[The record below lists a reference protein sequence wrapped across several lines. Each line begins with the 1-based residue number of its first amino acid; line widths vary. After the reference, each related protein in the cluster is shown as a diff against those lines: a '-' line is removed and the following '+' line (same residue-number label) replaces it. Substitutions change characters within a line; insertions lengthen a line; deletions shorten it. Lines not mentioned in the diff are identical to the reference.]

1 LYSLSPES
9 AVFFTRSA
17 TISAVHLSQGGSNS
31 VVECQL
37 PKLDVA
43 GSIPVSRS
51 NFLMLSPSESYPG
64 AAAQDVHHALVLEP
78 ANTGAAALKRDIAS
92 GAAGKAFNI
101 LEVSVMCNLFFKIA
115 ISRAVII
122 IALLLASRAASADVV
137 KIVVDDV
144 IHPVVTERIARA
156 IQEAERTHADAVLI
170 ELRTPGGLVTAAID
184 IVHEIL
190 SSPVPIIVYVSPA
203 GNRAAS
209 AGFYILEAADIAA
222 MAPGTNTGAAHPVIQ
237 GATMDPVLKDKLE
250 NDAAAHLRSYS
261 GKRGR
266 NVEVAESAVRQSKS
280 FSADEALSQHLIDFI
295 AKDENDLLR
304 QLDGKTITRFDGSKT
319 VLHLASKAVIVQ
331 EPTLKQ
337 EILSFMMNP
346 SIIFIIFAIGVLSI
360 FVEFNHPGAVIP
372 GVIGFIAILLSLY
385 TLNFLP
391 FRSIAVV
398 LILASF
404 AMFILEAKLQTHG
417 IIGAGGIVLMVLG
430 ALLLVDG
437 PIPQLRVQLW
447 AALAVAIPIGIITVF
462 LMTIAL
468 RARRSKVVTG
478 EQGMIGEVA
487 IVCAPLTPS
496 GKVFVQGELWDAISP
511 VNVEAGRRVVVR
523 RVENLML
530 HVEPVRETV
539 PQPSIAG

>member
-1 LYSLSPES
+1 
-9 AVFFTRSA
+9 
-17 TISAVHLSQGGSNS
+17 
-31 VVECQL
+31 
-37 PKLDVA
+37 
-43 GSIPVSRS
+43 
-51 NFLMLSPSESYPG
+51 
-64 AAAQDVHHALVLEP
+64 
-78 ANTGAAALKRDIAS
+78 
-92 GAAGKAFNI
+92 
-101 LEVSVMCNLFFKIA
+101 
-115 ISRAVII
+115 
-122 IALLLASRAASADVV
+122 
-137 KIVVDDV
+137 
-144 IHPVVTERIARA
+144 
-156 IQEAERTHADAVLI
+156 
-170 ELRTPGGLVTAAID
+170 
-184 IVHEIL
+184 
-190 SSPVPIIVYVSPA
+190 
-203 GNRAAS
+203 
-209 AGFYILEAADIAA
+209 
-222 MAPGTNTGAAHPVIQ
+222 MAPGTNTGAAHPVIN

-295 AKDENDLLR
+295 AKDENDLLS
-304 QLDGKTITRFDGSKT
+304 QLDGKTVTRFDGSKT

-372 GVIGFIAILLSLY
+372 GVIGFIAVLLSLY

-404 AMFILEAKLQTHG
+404 ILFILEAKLQTHG
-417 IIGAGGIVLMVLG
+417 IIGAGGIVLMVFG

-437 PIPQLRVQLW
+437 PIPQMRVQLW

-468 RARRSKVVTG
+468 KARRNKIVTG

-511 VNVEAGRRVVVR
+511 ANVDAGARVVVR
-523 RVENLML
+523 RVENLVL
-530 HVEPVRETV
+530 HVEPVREAV
-539 PQPSIAG
+539 PQASIAR